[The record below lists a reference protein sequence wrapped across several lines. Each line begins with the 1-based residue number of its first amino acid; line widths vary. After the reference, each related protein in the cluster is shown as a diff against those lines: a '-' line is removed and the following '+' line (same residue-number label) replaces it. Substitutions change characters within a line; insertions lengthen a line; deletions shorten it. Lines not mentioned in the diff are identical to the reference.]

1 MPIRVEAISAGLV
14 KPLWIREDEELRSV
28 QSGIDKS
35 PISTIA
41 DPITIEVNCTG
52 LISGEQADPVA
63 HGGLEK
69 ALYVYPQEHYSFWA
83 ELLSK
88 ERSTP
93 LELKPG
99 YFGEN
104 LTISG
109 LLENE
114 VYVGDRL
121 LIGAIECAVT
131 KLREPCYKFT
141 TKTKFARAAK
151 TMVKTAK
158 SGWYL
163 RVLKTGLIQAGD
175 LITVIPGPRQMSIAN
190 QNQALLQKLG

>member
-52 LISGEQADPVA
+52 LIGDEQADPVA

-141 TKTKFARAAK
+141 AKTKFSGAAK

-163 RVLKTGLIQAGD
+163 RVLKPGCIQAGD
-175 LITVIPGPRQMSIAN
+175 AITLMPGPRQISIAC
-190 QNQALLQKLG
+190 QNQALLQKLD

>member
-41 DPITIEVNCTG
+41 DPITIEVNYTG
-52 LISGEQADPVA
+52 LIGDEQADPVA

-141 TKTKFARAAK
+141 AKTKFARAAK

-175 LITVIPGPRQMSIAN
+175 VITVIPGPRQMSIAN

>member
-41 DPITIEVNCTG
+41 DPITIEVNYTG
-52 LISGEQADPVA
+52 LIGDEQADPVA

-69 ALYVYPQEHYSFWA
+69 PLYVYPQEHYSFWA

-131 KLREPCYKFT
+131 KLREPC
-141 TKTKFARAAK
+141 
-151 TMVKTAK
+151 
-158 SGWYL
+158 
-163 RVLKTGLIQAGD
+163 
-175 LITVIPGPRQMSIAN
+175 
-190 QNQALLQKLG
+190 

>member
-52 LISGEQADPVA
+52 LIGDEQADPVA

-141 TKTKFARAAK
+141 TKTKFSRAAK

-163 RVLKTGLIQAGD
+163 RVLKPGCIQAGD
-175 LITVIPGPRQMSIAN
+175 AITLVPGPRQISIAC
-190 QNQALLQKLG
+190 QNQALLQKLD

>member
-41 DPITIEVNCTG
+41 DPITIEVNYTG
-52 LISGEQADPVA
+52 LIGDEQADPVA

-141 TKTKFARAAK
+141 TKTKFSRAAK